1 MLNFI
6 LSSHFYFFHLIINS
20 QPKKGTNEVN
30 ESLLKNINEEAKIH
44 MVPSKINE
52 VYFIR
57 FAVVSANS
65 ELNHMDYAWNV
76 IVKTFEKLTNY
87 SN

>member
-1 MLNFI
+1 
-6 LSSHFYFFHLIINS
+6 
-20 QPKKGTNEVN
+20 
-30 ESLLKNINEEAKIH
+30 

-76 IVKTFEKLTNY
+76 IVENFEKLTNY
-87 SN
+87 SK